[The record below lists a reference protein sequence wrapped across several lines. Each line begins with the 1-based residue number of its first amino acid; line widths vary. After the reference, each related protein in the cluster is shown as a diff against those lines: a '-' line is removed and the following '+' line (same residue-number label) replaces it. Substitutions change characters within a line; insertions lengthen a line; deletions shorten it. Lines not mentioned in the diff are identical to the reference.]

1 MNHGYICQAGCFR
14 VGLFLRKNECLCLL
28 TLSAPNFRIHLK
40 PAFFFL
46 FNKLSMG
53 KKFKVERLNVKRPRS

>member
-1 MNHGYICQAGCFR
+1 MSG
-14 VGLFLRKNECLCLL
+14 GLFQSRAVLEKKNECLCLL